1 MPIFAAYCKH
11 AKSYNFKYKKM
22 KKIETLFSVENVY
35 AAPTVSVLNIQ
46 SESVLCSSTGGFNI
60 PDWEKDTNGPI
71 EF

>member
-1 MPIFAAYCKH
+1 
-11 AKSYNFKYKKM
+11 M
-22 KKIETLFSVENVY
+22 KKNETLFSAENAY